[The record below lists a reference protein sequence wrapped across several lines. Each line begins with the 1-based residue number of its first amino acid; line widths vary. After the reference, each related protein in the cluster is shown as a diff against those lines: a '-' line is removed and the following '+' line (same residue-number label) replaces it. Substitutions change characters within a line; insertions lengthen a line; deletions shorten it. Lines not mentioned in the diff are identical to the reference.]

1 MIIDAVERVAKA
13 GKPMTRDNVRDAIQ
27 ATNLKTL
34 QGDIAF
40 DANGD
45 MTSKVVSIYQV
56 KFDTKFPPD
65 DVVHQ
70 FVYVGVA
77 PEA

>member
-1 MIIDAVERVAKA
+1 MDAIARVAA
-13 GKPMTRDNVRDAIQ
+13 SGKPINRANVRDAIA

-34 QGDIAF
+34 QGDITF

-45 MTSKVVSIYQV
+45 VSSKVVSIFQV
-56 KFDTKFPPD
+56 QFDTTHPIN

-70 FVYVGVA
+70 FKYVGVA